1 MSNNKNKPTANQK
14 LTATIKAE
22 SIKSQ
27 STPSNSKSV
36 VEKKLENDKKQVSN
50 NKSRSKEKPVN
61 NFQAEKEAIAKKAPV
76 IKNEENRNRSKV
88 DQPQVE
94 SPQESSPRVKKKN
107 VAGKIFGW
115 TLFLSTVGFGY
126 VIADYFYFDP
136 VSRAGQPVYGSR
148 LEGLKIL
155 NQSILD
161 ELKQGIN
168 ETKGIASANTEA
180 RGGIV
185 YVSAVVEQLE
195 LEDAQKAVETAIS
208 DVLKKEPDCL
218 TGYNVQLM
226 LTQSN
231 SDELLEQ
238 NRDAE
243 SDYVKQHKLKI
254 VETIIS
260 HTEKYPTAENMQRS
274 QANIN
279 ILNKKYPEEAAEF
292 QSRIDALK
300 EYTAEEEAALEIP
313 TLAVDQ
319 TVPTSD
325 LADFP
330 SWGVYNLESSTAT
343 WY

>member
-1 MSNNKNKPTANQK
+1 MSTNKNKPAMNK
-14 LTATIKAE
+14 PSSTIKAE
-22 SIKSQ
+22 PIKAEPIEPEVVSFK
-27 STPSNSKSV
+27 SEKVARSVSEVEPSVKKKVKSD
-36 VEKKLENDKKQVSN
+36 L
-50 NKSRSKEKPVN
+50 
-61 NFQAEKEAIAKKAPV
+61 QAEKEVIAKKAPT
-76 IKNEENRNRSKV
+76 IDNKELRNNQAQVNQLVTTNQSSSKK
-88 DQPQVE
+88 
-94 SPQESSPRVKKKN
+94 VKKKN

-148 LEGLKIL
+148 LEGLKTL

-168 ETKGIASANTEA
+168 ETKGIASANAEV

-208 DVLKKEPDCL
+208 DVLKKEPDSL
-218 TGYNVQLM
+218 AGYNVQLM
-226 LTQSN
+226 LTQAN

-292 QSRIDALK
+292 QSRID
-300 EYTAEEEAALEIP
+300 E
-313 TLAVDQ
+313 
-319 TVPTSD
+319 
-325 LADFP
+325 
-330 SWGVYNLESSTAT
+330 
-343 WY
+343 